1 MAEKLSGQLRD
12 FRKRLESWSALRVTI
27 TPEMHGPLD
36 ALFASLEAQA
46 KLMEMGPHPMTIG
59 DVAEQARLC
68 DEEAAAVWDFVDSL
82 RARRK
87 AEAEAAPSNV
97 VPLFPARR
105 RPAPSAPFGGAPR
118 RETGDELPGGAA

>member
-1 MAEKLSGQLRD
+1 MAEKLSRQLRD

-36 ALFASLEAQA
+36 ALFSSFEALA
-46 KLMEMGPHPMTIG
+46 KQMEMGPHPMTIG

-68 DEEAAAVWDFVDSL
+68 DEEAAALWDFVEEM
-82 RARRK
+82 RARRR
-87 AEAEAAPSNV
+87 AEARRAPSNV

-105 RPAPSAPFGGAPR
+105 RAAPFGGEPP
-118 RETGDELPGGAA
+118 RETGEELPGGAA

>member
-1 MAEKLSGQLRD
+1 MSELLSRQLRD
-12 FRKRLESWSALRVTI
+12 FRKRLQTWSELRVTVA
-27 TPEMHGPLD
+27 PEMFGPLD
-36 ALFASLEAQA
+36 ALLASFQAQA
-46 KLMEMGPHPMTIG
+46 RLMEMGPHAMTVG
-59 DVAEQARLC
+59 DVVEQARLC
-68 DEEAAAVWDFVDSL
+68 DDEAAAVWDFVDAM

-105 RPAPSAPFGGAPR
+105 RPPPSAPFGGAPP